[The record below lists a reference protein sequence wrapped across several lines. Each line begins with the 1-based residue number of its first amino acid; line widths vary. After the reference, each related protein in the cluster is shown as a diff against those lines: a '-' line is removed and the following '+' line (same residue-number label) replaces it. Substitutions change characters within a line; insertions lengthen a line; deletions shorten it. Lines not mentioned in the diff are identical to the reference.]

1 MRLAHRSDVGRVTQS
16 PLGNARALKSCSS
29 VMQQSVSIRRPL
41 LVSGRVC
48 VGKYHTRHVS
58 RVRAHD
64 KTKTARE
71 HNHRYHH
78 IPCCMLTGPID
89 GGFGRC
95 SEPPRAGTTSSRGT
109 LGPVIHSKYPYPTYS
124 GVGTASGGLQGARR
138 LAYDPGVVSNTSVG
152 KGLMRSQIEAV
163 RFEPVRRTNTHIIST

>member
-1 MRLAHRSDVGRVTQS
+1 MRLAHRFDVGRVTQS

-41 LVSGRVC
+41 LVSGRYVL
-48 VGKYHTRHVS
+48 VNIILDMFLAYGLTTRP
-58 RVRAHD
+58 RANTIID
-64 KTKTARE
+64 TVT
-71 HNHRYHH
+71 Y
-78 IPCCMLTGPID
+78 LVDTGPID

-109 LGPVIHSKYPYPTYS
+109 LGPVIHYTYPYPTGG

-138 LAYDPGVVSNTSVG
+138 LAYDPGILGVLPAWEK
-152 KGLMRSQIEAV
+152 KGLTV
-163 RFEPVRRTNTHIIST
+163 